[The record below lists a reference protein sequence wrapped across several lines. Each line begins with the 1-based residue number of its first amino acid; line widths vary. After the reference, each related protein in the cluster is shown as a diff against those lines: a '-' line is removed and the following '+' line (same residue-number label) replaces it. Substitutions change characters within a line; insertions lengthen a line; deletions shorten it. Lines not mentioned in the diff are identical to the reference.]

1 MKNLAFWMELN
12 TPMKIL
18 AFCILSFQSSW
29 YFAFCIP
36 WGTKHSLSRISSSVS
51 TWSLLTVQCWS
62 DSTSALN
69 IFISDINPLLLR
81 SDILIQLLE
90 SGKLCV
96 VAYTFILYV
105 SERVTSFFC
114 QTLFKFCEIPDLEA
128 WSDYHF
134 YPFKSQQLSYSSTAG
149 VVLLNVLFSQ
159 AF

>member
-1 MKNLAFWMELN
+1 VAIYFLVLAIMSVVWCD
-12 TPMKIL
+12 
-18 AFCILSFQSSW
+18 CISASCCVMRSFACDTSAKYPTW
-29 YFAFCIP
+29 F
-36 WGTKHSLSRISSSVS
+36 SRISSSVS

-149 VVLLNVLFSQ
+149 VALLNVLFSQ